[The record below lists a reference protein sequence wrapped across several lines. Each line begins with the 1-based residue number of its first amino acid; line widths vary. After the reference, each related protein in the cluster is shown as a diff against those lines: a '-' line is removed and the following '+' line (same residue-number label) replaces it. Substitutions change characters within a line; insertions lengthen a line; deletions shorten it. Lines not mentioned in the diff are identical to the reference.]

1 MPVVK
6 IYPIIEDNI
15 YRVIKM
21 TFTFQLYLNDLSK
34 VWGTISFLNRDVK
47 TWEAWTKT
55 SKSRYNSN
63 VGNKWNWICVAGIR
77 EEWRYCDVQ
86 E

>member
-6 IYPIIEDNI
+6 IYSIIEDNI
-15 YRVIKM
+15 YKVIKM

-34 VWGTISFLNRDVK
+34 VWGTISFFNWDIK

-55 SKSRYNSN
+55 SKSQYNSN
-63 VGNKWNWICVAGIR
+63 VGNKWNRICVAGMR